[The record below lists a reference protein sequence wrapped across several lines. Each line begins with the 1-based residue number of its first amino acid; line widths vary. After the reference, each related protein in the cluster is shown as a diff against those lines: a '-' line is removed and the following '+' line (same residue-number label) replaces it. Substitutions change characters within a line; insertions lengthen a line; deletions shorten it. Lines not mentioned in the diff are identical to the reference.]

1 MFIKSYRREA
11 MKRAYP
17 TRGNASNTAS
27 AANTHFGLNRALLPD
42 PITYLAAR
50 GYELKGRGEWREMI
64 CPFHDDTS
72 PSLRINSR
80 KGCFKC
86 MACEAKGGDIIA
98 FHQLLTGQP
107 FIDACKD
114 LGAWEGNQ

>member
-1 MFIKSYRREA
+1 

-17 TRGNASNTAS
+17 TRGNANNSSQTNPKS
-27 AANTHFGLNRALLPD
+27 FGLNRALLPTPLD
-42 PITYLAAR
+42 YLTAR
-50 GYELKGRGEWREMI
+50 GYALKGRGEWREMI

-72 PSLRINSR
+72 PSLRINIT

-98 FHQLLTGQP
+98 FHQQLTDKS
-107 FIDACKD
+107 FIEACKD
-114 LGAWEGNQ
+114 LGAWVGNNND